1 MQFNDLA
8 AVQILGRLELRFS
21 AGLGRSL
28 GDEGDYVAHFA
39 LKRDP
44 WLDVFQC
51 VDLQLL
57 IL

>member
-8 AVQILGRLELRFS
+8 AVQILGRLEPRFS

-44 WLDVFQC
+44 C
-51 VDLQLL
+51 
-57 IL
+57 